1 MNHVKQTD
9 GGGMRVWGYLRASTK
24 EQDAGRAFNELEAFA
39 HSHDLK
45 VSKYFK
51 ENESG
56 ASLQRPQLFLL
67 LEIAERGDIL
77 LCEQIDRI
85 SRLTGEDWKTL
96 RGLIESKGIRVV
108 SLDLPTSH
116 QLLNVQDEFTARM
129 FEAMNSMM
137 LDMLAAISR
146 KDYEDR
152 RRRQMQGIEK
162 AKNEKKYRGR
172 PVDESLHNKVQELL
186 SDGKSWNKIQAL
198 IGCSRA
204 TIAKVAKNT
213 PLTKG

>member
-1 MNHVKQTD
+1 
-9 GGGMRVWGYLRASTK
+9 MRVWAYLRASTK
-24 EQDAGRAFNELEAFA
+24 QQDADRALNELEAFA

-96 RGLIESKGIRVV
+96 RALIEPKGIRVV

-129 FEAMNSMM
+129 FEATNSMM

-152 RRRQMQGIEK
+152 RRRQKQGIQK
-162 AKNEKKYRGR
+162 ARSENRYKGR
-172 PVDESLHNKVQELL
+172 PIDQELHRRIAELL
-186 SDGKSWNKIQAL
+186 SDGKSWNKVQDL

-204 TIAKVAKNT
+204 TVAKVSKKMALQHCNN
-213 PLTKG
+213 

>member
-1 MNHVKQTD
+1 
-9 GGGMRVWGYLRASTK
+9 MRVWAYLRASTK
-24 EQDAGRAFNELEAFA
+24 EQDADRALNELGAFA

-96 RGLIESKGIRVV
+96 RAIIESKGIRVV

-152 RRRQMQGIEK
+152 RRRQKQGIQK
-162 AKNEKKYRGR
+162 ARSENRYKGR
-172 PVDESLHNKVQELL
+172 PIDQELHRRIAELL
-186 SDGKSWNKIQAL
+186 SDGKSWNKVQDL

-204 TIAKVAKNT
+204 TVAKVSKKIAIT
-213 PLTKG
+213 AL

>member
-1 MNHVKQTD
+1 MVSI
-9 GGGMRVWGYLRASTK
+9 MRVWAYLRASTK
-24 EQDAGRAFNELEAFA
+24 QQDADRALNELEAFA
-39 HSHDLK
+39 HSHGLK

-96 RGLIESKGIRVV
+96 RAIIESKGIRVV

-152 RRRQMQGIEK
+152 RRRQKQGIQK
-162 AKNEKKYRGR
+162 ARSENRYKGR
-172 PVDESLHNKVQELL
+172 PIDQELHRRIAELL
-186 SDGKSWNKIQAL
+186 SDGKSWNKVQDL

-204 TIAKVAKNT
+204 TVAKVSKKMAIT
-213 PLTKG
+213 AL

>member
-1 MNHVKQTD
+1 MVAI
-9 GGGMRVWGYLRASTK
+9 MRVWAYLRASTK
-24 EQDAGRAFNELEAFA
+24 EQDADRALNELEAFA

-96 RGLIESKGIRVV
+96 RALIESKGIRVV

-152 RRRQMQGIEK
+152 RRRQKQGIQK
-162 AKNEKKYRGR
+162 ARSENRYKGR
-172 PVDESLHNKVQELL
+172 PIDQELHRRIAELL
-186 SDGKSWNKIQAL
+186 SDGKSWNKVQDL

-204 TIAKVAKNT
+204 TVAKVSKKMAIT
-213 PLTKG
+213 AL

>member
-1 MNHVKQTD
+1 MVIV
-9 GGGMRVWGYLRASTK
+9 MRVWGYLRASTK
-24 EQDAGRAFNELEAFA
+24 EQDADRAFNELETFA

-85 SRLTGEDWKTL
+85 SRLTGQDWKTL
-96 RGLIESKGIRVV
+96 RALIESKGIRVV

-116 QLLNVQDEFTARM
+116 QLLNVQDEFTSRM
-129 FEAMNSMM
+129 FEAMNAMM

-152 RRRQMQGIEK
+152 RRRQKQGIEK

-172 PVDESLHNKVQELL
+172 PVDENLHQKIQELL
-186 SDGKSWNKIQAL
+186 SDGKSWSKIQTL

-204 TIAKVAKNT
+204 TIAKVAKKSS
-213 PLTKG
+213 LAEE

>member
-1 MNHVKQTD
+1 
-9 GGGMRVWGYLRASTK
+9 MRVWAYLRASTK
-24 EQDAGRAFNELEAFA
+24 EQDADRALNELEAFA

-96 RGLIESKGIRVV
+96 RAIIESKGIRVV

-152 RRRQMQGIEK
+152 RRRQKQGIQK
-162 AKNEKKYRGR
+162 ARSENRYKGR
-172 PVDESLHNKVQELL
+172 PIDQELHRRIAELL
-186 SDGKSWNKIQAL
+186 SDGKSWNKVQDL

-204 TIAKVAKNT
+204 TVAKVSKKMAIT
-213 PLTKG
+213 AL

>member
-1 MNHVKQTD
+1 MVIL
-9 GGGMRVWGYLRASTK
+9 MRVWAYLRASTK
-24 EQDAGRAFNELEAFA
+24 FQDADRALNELEAFA

-96 RGLIESKGIRVV
+96 RAIIESKGIRVV

-152 RRRQMQGIEK
+152 RRRQKQGIQK
-162 AKNEKKYRGR
+162 AMSENRYKGR
-172 PVDESLHNKVQELL
+172 PIDKELHRRIAELL
-186 SDGKSWNKIQAL
+186 SDGKSWNKVQDL

-204 TIAKVAKNT
+204 TIAKVSKKMAIT
-213 PLTKG
+213 AL

>member
-1 MNHVKQTD
+1 
-9 GGGMRVWGYLRASTK
+9 MRVWAYLRASTK
-24 EQDAGRAFNELEAFA
+24 EQDADRALNELETFA

-96 RGLIESKGIRVV
+96 RAIIESKGIRVV

-152 RRRQMQGIEK
+152 RRRQKQGIQK
-162 AKNEKKYRGR
+162 ARSENRYKGR
-172 PVDESLHNKVQELL
+172 PIDQELHRRIAELL
-186 SDGKSWNKIQAL
+186 SDGKSWNKVQDL

-204 TIAKVAKNT
+204 TVAKVSKKMAIT
-213 PLTKG
+213 AL

>member
-1 MNHVKQTD
+1 
-9 GGGMRVWGYLRASTK
+9 MRVWAYLRASTK
-24 EQDAGRAFNELEAFA
+24 QQDADRALNELEAFA
-39 HSHDLK
+39 HSHELK

-96 RGLIESKGIRVV
+96 RALIESKGIRVV

-116 QLLNVQDEFTARM
+116 QLLKVQDEFTARM

-152 RRRQMQGIEK
+152 RRRQKQGIQK
-162 AKNEKKYRGR
+162 ARSENRYKGR
-172 PVDESLHNKVQELL
+172 PIDQELHRRIAELL
-186 SDGKSWNKIQAL
+186 SDGKSWNKVQDL
-198 IGCSRA
+198 IGCSRG
-204 TIAKVAKNT
+204 TVAKVSKKMAIT
-213 PLTKG
+213 AL

>member
-1 MNHVKQTD
+1 MVIL
-9 GGGMRVWGYLRASTK
+9 MRVWAYLRASTK
-24 EQDAGRAFNELEAFA
+24 FQDADRALNELEAFA

-96 RGLIESKGIRVV
+96 RAIIESKGIRVV

-152 RRRQMQGIEK
+152 RRRQKQGIQK
-162 AKNEKKYRGR
+162 AMSENRYKGR
-172 PVDESLHNKVQELL
+172 PIDQELHRRIAELL
-186 SDGKSWNKIQAL
+186 SDGKSWNKVQDL

-204 TIAKVAKNT
+204 TIAKVSKKMAIT
-213 PLTKG
+213 VL

>member
-1 MNHVKQTD
+1 MNI
-9 GGGMRVWGYLRASTK
+9 MRVWAYLRASTK
-24 EQDAGRAFNELEAFA
+24 QQDADRALNELEAFA

-96 RGLIESKGIRVV
+96 RALIESKGIRVV

-129 FEAMNSMM
+129 FEATNSMM

-152 RRRQMQGIEK
+152 RRRQKQGIQK
-162 AKNEKKYRGR
+162 ARSENRYKGR
-172 PVDESLHNKVQELL
+172 PIDQELHRRIAELL
-186 SDGKSWNKIQAL
+186 SDGKSWNKVQDL

-204 TIAKVAKNT
+204 TVAKVSKKMALQHCNN
-213 PLTKG
+213 

>member
-1 MNHVKQTD
+1 MVTI
-9 GGGMRVWGYLRASTK
+9 MRVWAYLRASTK
-24 EQDAGRAFNELEAFA
+24 EQDADRALKELEAFA
-39 HSHDLK
+39 HLHDLK
-45 VSKYFK
+45 ISKYFK

-85 SRLTGEDWKTL
+85 SRLTGGDWKTL

-162 AKNEKKYRGR
+162 AKMRKSIEAARWMRVYTVKYKNYCLTVKAG
-172 PVDESLHNKVQELL
+172 
-186 SDGKSWNKIQAL
+186 
-198 IGCSRA
+198 
-204 TIAKVAKNT
+204 AKFR
-213 PLTKG
+213 L

>member
-1 MNHVKQTD
+1 
-9 GGGMRVWGYLRASTK
+9 MRVWAYLRASTK
-24 EQDAGRAFNELEAFA
+24 EQDADRALNELKAFA
-39 HSHDLK
+39 LSHDLK

-85 SRLTGEDWKTL
+85 SRLTGEDWKVL
-96 RGLIESKGIRVV
+96 RALIESKGIRVV

-116 QLLNVQDEFTARM
+116 LLLNVQDEFTARM

-152 RRRQMQGIEK
+152 RRRQKQGIEK
-162 AKNEKKYRGR
+162 AKSENRYRGR
-172 PVDESLHNKVQELL
+172 PIDESLHHKIQELL
-186 SDGKSWNKIQAL
+186 SDGKSWSKIQSL
-198 IGCSRA
+198 IGCSRT
-204 TIAKVAKNT
+204 TIAKVAKKSFN
-213 PLTKG
+213 GE

>member
-1 MNHVKQTD
+1 
-9 GGGMRVWGYLRASTK
+9 MRVWGYLRASTM
-24 EQDAGRAFNELEAFA
+24 QQNAGRAFNELEAFA

-116 QLLNVQDEFTARM
+116 QLLNVKDEFTARM

-152 RRRQMQGIEK
+152 RRRQKQGIEK
-162 AKNEKKYRGR
+162 AKNENKYRGR
-172 PVDESLHNKVQELL
+172 PVDEALHCKVQELL
-186 SDGKSWNKIQAL
+186 SDGKSWSKIQAL

-204 TIAKVAKNT
+204 TIAKVAKNSSV
-213 PLTKG
+213 LEQ

>member
-1 MNHVKQTD
+1 
-9 GGGMRVWGYLRASTK
+9 MRVWAYLRASTK
-24 EQDAGRAFNELEAFA
+24 EQDAERAKSELQAFA
-39 HSHDLK
+39 DFNNLK

-96 RGLIESKGIRVV
+96 RGVIESKGIRVV

-116 QLLNVQDEFTARM
+116 QLLNVQDEFTSRM

-137 LDMLAAISR
+137 LDMLAAVSR
-146 KDYEDR
+146 KDYEDC
-152 RRRQMQGIEK
+152 RRRQKTGIERS
-162 AKNEKKYRGR
+162 KKLGLYKGR
-172 PVDESLHNKVQELL
+172 PINQDLHRKVLELL
-186 SDGKSWNKIQAL
+186 SDGKSWNKIQDL

-204 TIAKVAKNT
+204 TIAKVSKLNSAD
-213 PLTKG
+213 PISQIV

>member
-1 MNHVKQTD
+1 MIL
-9 GGGMRVWGYLRASTK
+9 MRVWAYLRASTK
-24 EQDAGRAFNELEAFA
+24 FQDADRALNELEAFA

-96 RGLIESKGIRVV
+96 RAIIESKGIRVV

-116 QLLNVQDEFTARM
+116 QLLNVQDEFTSRM

-152 RRRQMQGIEK
+152 RRRQKQGIQK
-162 AKNEKKYRGR
+162 AKNENKYKGR
-172 PVDESLHNKVQELL
+172 PIDVELHRRIAELL
-186 SDGKSWNKIQAL
+186 SDGKSWNKVQDL

-204 TIAKVAKNT
+204 TVAKVSKKMAVT
-213 PLTKG
+213 EL

>member
-1 MNHVKQTD
+1 
-9 GGGMRVWGYLRASTK
+9 MRVWAYLRASTK
-24 EQDAGRAFNELEAFA
+24 EQDADRALNELESFA

-96 RGLIESKGIRVV
+96 RAIIESKGIRVV

-116 QLLNVQDEFTARM
+116 QLLNVHDEFTTRM

-152 RRRQMQGIEK
+152 RRRQKQGIQK
-162 AKNEKKYRGR
+162 AMSENRYKGR
-172 PVDESLHNKVQELL
+172 PIDQELHRRITELL
-186 SDGKSWNKIQAL
+186 SDGKSWNKVQDL

-204 TIAKVAKNT
+204 TVAKVSKKMSIT
-213 PLTKG
+213 SI

>member
-1 MNHVKQTD
+1 MVVI
-9 GGGMRVWGYLRASTK
+9 MRVWAYLRASTK
-24 EQDAGRAFNELEAFA
+24 EQDADRALNELEAFA

-96 RGLIESKGIRVV
+96 RAIIESKGIRVV

-152 RRRQMQGIEK
+152 RRRQKQGIQK
-162 AKNEKKYRGR
+162 AKSENRYKGR
-172 PVDESLHNKVQELL
+172 PIDQELHRRIAELL
-186 SDGKSWNKIQAL
+186 SDGKSWNKVQDL

-204 TIAKVAKNT
+204 TVAKVSKKMAIT
-213 PLTKG
+213 AL

>member
-1 MNHVKQTD
+1 MVT
-9 GGGMRVWGYLRASTK
+9 
-24 EQDAGRAFNELEAFA
+24 FCF
-39 HSHDLK
+39 
-45 VSKYFK
+45 VSK
-51 ENESG
+51 
-56 ASLQRPQLFLL
+56 
-67 LEIAERGDIL
+67 
-77 LCEQIDRI
+77 
-85 SRLTGEDWKTL
+85 
-96 RGLIESKGIRVV
+96 LIESAALLVMIGKPFEGLLSLRIRVV

-116 QLLNVQDEFTARM
+116 QLLNIQDEFTARM

-198 IGCSRA
+198 LGCSRA
-204 TIAKVAKNT
+204 TIAKVAKNSSA
-213 PLTKG
+213 TKG

>member
-1 MNHVKQTD
+1 MNI
-9 GGGMRVWGYLRASTK
+9 MRVWAYLRASTK
-24 EQDAGRAFNELEAFA
+24 QQDADRALNELEAFA

-96 RGLIESKGIRVV
+96 RAIIESKGIRVV

-152 RRRQMQGIEK
+152 RRRQKQGIQK
-162 AKNEKKYRGR
+162 ARSENRYKGR
-172 PVDESLHNKVQELL
+172 PIDQELHRRIAELL
-186 SDGKSWNKIQAL
+186 SDGKSWNKVQDL

-204 TIAKVAKNT
+204 TVAKVSKKMAIT
-213 PLTKG
+213 AL

>member
-1 MNHVKQTD
+1 
-9 GGGMRVWGYLRASTK
+9 MRVWAYLRASTK
-24 EQDAGRAFNELEAFA
+24 QQDADRALNELEAFA

-45 VSKYFK
+45 ISKYFK

-96 RGLIESKGIRVV
+96 RALIESKGIRVV

-116 QLLNVQDEFTARM
+116 QLLNVQDEFTSRM

-152 RRRQMQGIEK
+152 RRRQKQGIQK
-162 AKNEKKYRGR
+162 AISENRYKGR
-172 PVDESLHNKVQELL
+172 PIDQELHRRIAELL
-186 SDGKSWNKIQAL
+186 SDGKSWNKVQDL

-204 TIAKVAKNT
+204 TVAKVSKKMAIT
-213 PLTKG
+213 AL

>member
-1 MNHVKQTD
+1 
-9 GGGMRVWGYLRASTK
+9 MRVWAYLRASTK
-24 EQDAGRAFNELEAFA
+24 EQDADRALNELEAFA

-96 RGLIESKGIRVV
+96 RALIESKGIRVV

-152 RRRQMQGIEK
+152 RRRQKQGIQK
-162 AKNEKKYRGR
+162 ARSENRYKGR
-172 PVDESLHNKVQELL
+172 PIDQELHRRIAELL
-186 SDGKSWNKIQAL
+186 SDGKSWNKVQDL

-204 TIAKVAKNT
+204 TVAKVSKKMAIT
-213 PLTKG
+213 AL

>member
-1 MNHVKQTD
+1 MNI
-9 GGGMRVWGYLRASTK
+9 MRVWAYLRASTK
-24 EQDAGRAFNELEAFA
+24 QQDADRALNELEAFA
-39 HSHDLK
+39 HSHELK

-96 RGLIESKGIRVV
+96 RALIESKGIRVV

-116 QLLNVQDEFTARM
+116 QLLKVQDEFTARM

-152 RRRQMQGIEK
+152 RRRQKQGIQK
-162 AKNEKKYRGR
+162 ARSENRYKGR
-172 PVDESLHNKVQELL
+172 PIDQELHRRIAELL
-186 SDGKSWNKIQAL
+186 SDGKSWNKVQDL
-198 IGCSRA
+198 IGCSRG
-204 TIAKVAKNT
+204 TVAKVSKKMAIT
-213 PLTKG
+213 AL